1 MTMKTKIIYFLF
13 FFYRMSSKDVVEM
26 SGCGTVEIDVT
37 KMFWK
42 SFTLSPPIESELF
55 SPDIR
60 QRRRTAPPG
69 EYS

>member
-1 MTMKTKIIYFLF
+1 
-13 FFYRMSSKDVVEM
+13 MSSKDVVEM

-69 EYS
+69 EYHL